1 MKIIISI
8 ITAAV
13 LSTEISTYSSLADS
27 IKKLFG
33 LHPTQRETVKI
44 MTKARFWNTF
54 WGLKLM
60 YLLYP
65 ITLLLQVTFGIIL
78 LLNDLINCSYCL
90 SYHIA
95 WVLLWLYAGQP
106 IVDSLLLAPL
116 SLIIVGLYNRL
127 R

>member
-1 MKIIISI
+1 MKEIISI

-13 LSTEISTYSSLADS
+13 LSTEISTYSSLADN
-27 IKKLFG
+27 IKKIFG
-33 LHPTQRETVKI
+33 LHPTQRDTIKI
-44 MTKARFWNTF
+44 MTKTAFWNSL
-54 WGLKLM
+54 WGLKFM

-65 ITLLLQVTFGIIL
+65 ITILFQVVFNIVL

-90 SYHIA
+90 GYHIA

-106 IVDSLLLAPL
+106 IVDALLLAPL
-116 SLIIVGLYNRL
+116 TLIVVGLYNRL